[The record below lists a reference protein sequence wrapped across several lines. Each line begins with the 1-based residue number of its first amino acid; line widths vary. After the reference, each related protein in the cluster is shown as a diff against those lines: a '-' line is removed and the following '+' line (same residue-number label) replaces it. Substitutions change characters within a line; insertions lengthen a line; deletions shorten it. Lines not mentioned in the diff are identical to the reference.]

1 MKFSKDCFRFTI
13 CLTLHDREAQLLTL
27 HTVPL
32 AWSFPELYVNS
43 VFFNIRISF
52 STLSLLV
59 YRLSVY
65 FRTSV
70 VTKESQLKKLCLRWW
85 IGNPWF
91 LPIAGIELGIYM
103 YQFVVQWT
111 RFVQSEWIRIACDTN
126 CVIPVILFIYPI

>member
-65 FRTSV
+65 FRTSI
-70 VTKESQLKKLCLRWW
+70 VTKESQLKKLCLR
-85 IGNPWF
+85 
-91 LPIAGIELGIYM
+91 
-103 YQFVVQWT
+103 
-111 RFVQSEWIRIACDTN
+111 
-126 CVIPVILFIYPI
+126 